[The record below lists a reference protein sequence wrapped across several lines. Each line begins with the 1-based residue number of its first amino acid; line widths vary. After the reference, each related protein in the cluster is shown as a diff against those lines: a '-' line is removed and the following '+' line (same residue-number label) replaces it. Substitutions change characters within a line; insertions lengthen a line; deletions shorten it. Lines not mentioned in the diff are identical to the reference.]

1 MIKLNC
7 SVLFFFHFLIVN
19 FSFSHLEI
27 FQLSDGE
34 FINGTQNLKTNYG
47 FTLKFK
53 EKTFI
58 DQIGI
63 DFFDVGEDGKAK
75 IQLKI
80 YDENKLIFD
89 KNVDIKDVYS
99 QIAYIDVNSLF
110 FINKNYV
117 FNLILV
123 NNSETNHDNLLRVFK
138 PNQIPL
144 DIKENPFITNEIN
157 SSIDSIYPFNKSIV
171 CPFIHIGTTNQKGID
186 FSILVDKQEFEEKN
200 KSINRSTIF
209 SVENSDLFINKIG
222 LNYFETG
229 LNNESNLILKLIDLT
244 NNTFVLI
251 DTIIYNHHKKPLNF
265 IKSTRLI
272 KNHIYS
278 ISLILNNENNL
289 DDLMVLFKP
298 KAIPYIDNLN
308 KIKIIE
314 FQKNNTIDSLGLP
327 FTFEFD
333 EDKFKLGSEIKNLT
347 KNKIIINNQVFY
359 YDESKNIKT
368 IKLYDFTGREL
379 NNVSLS
385 DENFEKSIIIENNIE
400 INLLQIIF
408 EDFSSSN
415 YILSKQGNQTSN

>member
-1 MIKLNC
+1 MIKLNFAI
-7 SVLFFFHFLIVN
+7 LFYLNFLIVN

-27 FQLSDGE
+27 FKLSDGE

-63 DFFDVGEDGKAK
+63 DFFDVGEDGIAK

-89 KNVDIKDVYS
+89 KYVIIKDVYS

-110 FINKNYV
+110 FENKNYV
-117 FNLILV
+117 FNMILV
-123 NNSETNHDNLLRVFK
+123 NNGEMNQDNLLRVFK

-157 SSIDSIYPFNKSIV
+157 SSLDSIYPFNKSIV

-186 FSILVDKQEFEEKN
+186 FSVLVEKVESEEKN
-200 KSINRSTIF
+200 KLINRSTIF
-209 SVENSDLFINKIG
+209 TVENNDLIINKIG

-229 LNNESNLILKLIDLT
+229 LNNVSNLILKLEDLT
-244 NNTFVLI
+244 DNTSFLI
-251 DTIIYNHHKKPLNF
+251 DTIIFNHHKKPLNF
-265 IKSTRLI
+265 IKNIRLI

-289 DDLMVLFKP
+289 DDLMILFKP
-298 KAIPYIDNLN
+298 NSLPYIDNLN

-314 FQKNNTIDSLGLP
+314 FRNNNSIDSLGVP
-327 FTFEFD
+327 FTLEYEENNFT
-333 EDKFKLGSEIKNLT
+333 LGSEIKKLI
-347 KNKIIINNQVFY
+347 KNEIIINNQVFY
-359 YDESKNIKT
+359 YAESKKIKM

-379 NNVSLS
+379 NNLS
-385 DENFEKSIIIENNIE
+385 FSNENFEKSIIIENNIE
-400 INLLQIIF
+400 FNLLQIIF
-408 EDFSSSN
+408 EDFSSSS
-415 YILSKQGNQTSN
+415 YILSNQGNQTPN